1 MDQTLKG
8 IQSSEDQKSLEFIN
22 FEHRKKKS
30 NEDSKEER
38 TLKIINIDQILTSEE
53 TLVNLMTQQAMIL
66 LKKHDYTISQPI
78 DYTSNTFVK
87 LEQNFIDLMTQH
99 RIQQIYSVHNVRSLE
114 EFVLSKEPN
123 AISVKL
129 LS

>member
-1 MDQTLKG
+1 M
-8 IQSSEDQKSLEFIN
+8 
-22 FEHRKKKS
+22 
-30 NEDSKEER
+30 
-38 TLKIINIDQILTSEE
+38 
-53 TLVNLMTQQAMIL
+53 NLMTQQIMIL

-87 LEQNFIDLMTQH
+87 LEQNFIDLMTRH
-99 RIQQIYSVHNVRSLE
+99 IIQQIYSVDNVRSLE

-123 AISVKL
+123 AISIKL